1 MSHSSWVSKATDSL
15 ILRASV
21 INAMRRAL
29 LASAVAAS
37 FAFVSHEASAQ
48 QQKADAA
55 ADSEVLQ
62 EVVVTGSMIKRPNA
76 ETAEAVTI
84 LKADALKDQGITN
97 VEQALD
103 TLTSSN
109 PSVNIAPAVG
119 TFTGGGTY
127 ADLRG
132 LGSWPH
138 PGAARWP
145 TAGPQCLRCGQ
156 AGRPERYSVLGH
168 RQHRGASG
176 RRLGAVRLGRDRG
189 RDQLHHQEELPG
201 RRSPG
206 QFRPPA
212 ESRRRLGPGGFHLR
226 TRGPGERRL

>member
-62 EVVVTGSMIKRPNA
+62 EVVVTGSMIKRTNA
-76 ETAEAVTI
+76 ETAEAITI
-84 LKADALKDQGITN
+84 LKADVLKDQGITN

-103 TLTSSN
+103 QLTAAT
-109 PSVNIAPAVG
+109 PSINIATIRRNVFRRRYLRQPARPG
-119 TFTGGGTY
+119 H
-127 ADLRG
+127 
-132 LGSWPH
+132 WPH
-138 PGAARWP
+138 PGAAGWP
-145 TAGPQCLRCGQ
+145 TAGPQCLRWRRHWQ
-156 AGRPERYSVLGH
+156 AGRPERHSVLGH

-201 RRSPG
+201 PRIRRPITT
-206 QFRPPA
+206 
-212 ESRRRLGPGGFHLR
+212 SRRKPAAARAS
-226 TRGPGERRL
+226 